1 MSGGLTNYSRN
12 KLIDHLLGTTTYTSP
27 SNVYLGI
34 FSVSPSNNSSGT
46 EVVGYTR
53 PVATF
58 SASATGATSNDTDLT
73 IANMPTCTVVAVGIF
88 DAQTSGNLLAW
99 TTLSS
104 TQSFNATDS
113 LYIPIGDLDFTLN

>member
-58 SASATGATSNDTDLT
+58 SASATGAASNDTDLA
-73 IANMPTCTVVAVGIF
+73 IPNMPTCTVVAVGIF